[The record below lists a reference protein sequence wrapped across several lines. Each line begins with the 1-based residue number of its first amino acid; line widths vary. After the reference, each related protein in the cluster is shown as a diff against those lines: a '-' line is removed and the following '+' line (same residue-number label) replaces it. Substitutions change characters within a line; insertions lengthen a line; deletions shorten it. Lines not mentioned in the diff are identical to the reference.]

1 MGNAKRCKRIGGVC
15 HDRPVGLTSHDDGN
29 VTFAGFS
36 HVIMPSR
43 CPMSD
48 WPRLPGSGKARD
60 YMNNA

>member
-1 MGNAKRCKRIGGVC
+1 MLEKAQSLVLRFFTIIRLFSCKQNCIRLMGP
-15 HDRPVGLTSHDDGN
+15 DP
-29 VTFAGFS
+29 S
-36 HVIMPSR
+36 HVFMPSR